1 MTNRQA
7 KICKAVRKYK
17 TLGRIIP
24 KSGVSD
30 YLELQECLGPGM
42 LDFSDDDMTDET
54 VVILSDQLLEELEG
68 RDRATFR
75 ETFTWVLSI
84 CAIIISIIAL
94 FRT

>member
-1 MTNRQA
+1 MTNKQA

-30 YLELQECLGPGM
+30 YMELQECLGPGM
-42 LDFSDDDMTDET
+42 LEFSDFDMTDDT
-54 VVILSDQLLEELEG
+54 VVTLCDQLTEELENRG
-68 RDRATFR
+68 RATFR
-75 ETFTWVLSI
+75 EVFTWILSI

-94 FRT
+94 FRS